1 MNALQGKLSP
11 SSCLSGK
18 SFQVLA
24 MMLPLLLSSL
34 AFSRASIGQ
43 TVNDIHAFTAADSSQ
58 SPQGVPTQGRDGN
71 LYGMSSGSSGS
82 PYGTIFSVTTTG
94 TLTELFAFH
103 FTDGN
108 SPNASVTLGSDGN
121 FSGTTFGGGN
131 NQKGV
136 LFKISPKVV
145 YTVLHF
151 FAGGADGQ
159 WPSAGPIEA
168 ANGALYGT
176 TKGDST
182 GSTVYKYTDSGGFST
197 LYQFDGTHG
206 QTVLAPLIQ
215 GSDGKLYGTANVG
228 GKNDCGTV
236 FQMST
241 AGKLLKSHSFLCG
254 LSGAQPV
261 GPLVQAADGNF
272 YGTTQAGGGGG
283 GTIFKMGSDLRPSVL
298 YFFGA
303 AGPHDGR
310 SPQGGLVQ
318 ATDGNLYGTT
328 LKGGS
333 AGFGTL
339 FQISPTGAYQL
350 LFSFTAPIGESPFA
364 GLLQHTNGLLYGTTP
379 TGGANGF
386 GAVYSLDMGLGPF
399 ITFVQST
406 GKVGRAAQ
414 ILGQGLTGTTSV
426 TFNGIAATSFKVLSD
441 TYLTAVV
448 PSGATTGPVV
458 VTTPGGTLTS
468 NKNFVVK

>member
-1 MNALQGKLSP
+1 MSAVQNKSYFFLSIRAKL
-11 SSCLSGK
+11 G
-18 SFQVLA
+18 
-24 MMLPLLLSSL
+24 
-34 AFSRASIGQ
+34 RASTTILAVSLLPMLLNNSGFGQ
-43 TVNDIHAFTAADSSQ
+43 TVNDVHAFTAADSSQ

-94 TLTELFAFH
+94 TLSELFAFH

-108 SPNASVTLGSDGN
+108 SPNSSVALASDGN
-121 FSGTTFGGGN
+121 FYGTTFGGGN

-136 LFKISPKVV
+136 FFKISPKGV
-145 YTVLHF
+145 YIVLHLF
-151 FAGGADGQ
+151 GGAADGAN
-159 WPSAGPIEA
+159 PSGAPIQA
-168 ANGALYGT
+168 SNGVFYGT
-176 TKGDST
+176 TLGDGS
-182 GSTVYKYTDSGGFST
+182 GSTVYRYSAATGFST
-197 LYQFDGTHG
+197 LYQFDGTQG
-206 QTVLAPLIQ
+206 QGILAPLIQ
-215 GSDGKLYGTANVG
+215 GTNGKLYGTTDSG
-228 GKNDCGTV
+228 GKNGCGTV
-236 FQMST
+236 FQMSI

-254 LSGAQPV
+254 LSGSHPD
-261 GPLVQAADGNF
+261 GPLFQAADGSF
-272 YGTTQAGGGGG
+272 YGTTSAGGGGG

-310 SPQGGLVQ
+310 EPLGGLVQ

-339 FQISPTGAYQL
+339 FQISPAGAYQL

-379 TGGANGF
+379 SGGANGF
-386 GAVYSLDMGLGPF
+386 GALYSLDMGLGPF

-406 GKVGRAAQ
+406 GKIGRAAQ
-414 ILGQGLTGTTSV
+414 ILGQGLTGTTGV

-448 PSGATTGPVV
+448 PNGATTGPVV

-468 NKNFVVK
+468 NKDFVVK

>member
-1 MNALQGKLSP
+1 MAVRSPGPSLERDAL
-11 SSCLSGK
+11 
-18 SFQVLA
+18 
-24 MMLPLLLSSL
+24 
-34 AFSRASIGQ
+34 R
-43 TVNDIHAFTAADSSQ
+43 
-58 SPQGVPTQGRDGN
+58 
-71 LYGMSSGSSGS
+71 Y
-82 PYGTIFSVTTTG
+82 Y
-94 TLTELFAFH
+94 
-103 FTDGN
+103 
-108 SPNASVTLGSDGN
+108 LGG
-121 FSGTTFGGGN
+121 
-131 NQKGV
+131 
-136 LFKISPKVV
+136 
-145 YTVLHF
+145 
-151 FAGGADGQ
+151 
-159 WPSAGPIEA
+159 
-168 ANGALYGT
+168 
-176 TKGDST
+176 ST
-182 GSTVYKYTDSGGFST
+182 GSTIYRYSTASGFSS

-206 QTVLAPLIQ
+206 QSVLAPLIQ
-215 GSDGKLYGTANVG
+215 GTDGKLYGTADSG
-228 GKNDCGTV
+228 GKNGCGTV

-254 LSGAQPV
+254 LSGSHPD
-261 GPLVQAADGNF
+261 GPLVQSADGSF
-272 YGTTQAGGGGG
+272 YGTTSAGGGGG

-310 SPQGGLVQ
+310 EPLGGLVQ

-364 GLLQHTNGLLYGTTP
+364 GLLQHTNGLLYGTTQS
-379 TGGANGF
+379 GGANGF

-406 GKVGRAAQ
+406 GKVGRTAQ

-441 TYLTAVV
+441 TYLTVVV
-448 PSGATTGPVV
+448 PSGATAGPVV

-468 NKNFVVK
+468 DKNFVIK